1 MTLFE
6 DLKWRGLIKDVA
18 GEEAD
23 LQKVLD
29 GAPFSFYWG
38 TDPTADSLHLGHYSS
53 LCMAKR
59 LANAGH
65 HPVLLCGG
73 ATGRIGDPR
82 PTAERE
88 IISEERVNANING
101 IRNQIKTLVP
111 TAELVDNYDWMKNYT
126 FLNFLR
132 DIGKYINVNYML
144 DKDIIRRRLETGIT
158 FAEFSYMLLQGYD
171 FMHLYQEKNCIM
183 QVAGSDQWG
192 NITTGVDL
200 IRKNLDKTAYAFTMP
215 LILDPSGKKF
225 GKSEG
230 NALWLDKEKTS
241 PYEIYQYL
249 INSDDSK
256 VLEYLKVFTF
266 LSKEEIEDIY
276 KQQQAAPETR
286 IAQKTLAWEVVKD
299 IHGKAEADN
308 YDWMKNYT
316 FLNFLRDIGKYINVN
331 YMLDKDIIRRRL
343 ETGITFAEF
352 SYMLLQ
358 GYDFMHLYQEKNCIM
373 QVAGSDQWGNITTGV
388 DLIRKNLDKTAYAF
402 TMPLILDPSGKKFG
416 KSEGNALWLDKEKT
430 SPYEIYQYL
439 INSDDSKVLE
449 YLKVFTFLSK
459 EEIEDIYKQQQAAP
473 ETRIAQKT
481 LAWEVVKDI
490 HGKAEA
496 DNAVNVSQKLFAGD
510 FKGLSVKDIKSGMKS
525 VPSFDFTEELPL
537 VDVLV
542 NNKIASSKREAREFI
557 SGNAISV
564 NGEVINDPAK
574 VITKDMAI
582 EGEIL
587 IFRRGK
593 KKYFIGNIVK

>member
-18 GEEAD
+18 GEESD
-23 LQKVLD
+23 LQKILD
-29 GAPFSFYWG
+29 GKPFAFYWG

-88 IISEERVNANING
+88 IISEEKVNNNING
-101 IRNQIKTLVP
+101 IRNQIKRLVP
-111 TAELVDNYDWMKNYT
+111 TAELVDNYDWMKDYT

-171 FMHLYQEKNCIM
+171 FLHLYQEKNCIM

-200 IRKNLDKTAYAFTMP
+200 IRKVLDKTAYAFTMP

-230 NALWLDKEKTS
+230 NALWLDKDKTS

-266 LSKEEIEDIY
+266 LSKEEIEDVY
-276 KQQQAAPETR
+276 ARQQAAPETR

-299 IHGKAEADN
+299 IHGKE
-308 YDWMKNYT
+308 
-316 FLNFLRDIGKYINVN
+316 
-331 YMLDKDIIRRRL
+331 
-343 ETGITFAEF
+343 
-352 SYMLLQ
+352 
-358 GYDFMHLYQEKNCIM
+358 
-373 QVAGSDQWGNITTGV
+373 
-388 DLIRKNLDKTAYAF
+388 
-402 TMPLILDPSGKKFG
+402 
-416 KSEGNALWLDKEKT
+416 
-430 SPYEIYQYL
+430 
-439 INSDDSKVLE
+439 
-449 YLKVFTFLSK
+449 
-459 EEIEDIYKQQQAAP
+459 
-473 ETRIAQKT
+473 
-481 LAWEVVKDI
+481 
-490 HGKAEA
+490 EA

-537 VDVLV
+537 VDLLV

-557 SGNAISV
+557 SGNAISL
-564 NGEVINDPAK
+564 NGEVITDPAK

-582 EGEIL
+582 EGQIL